1 MSRHTLTVLSTIG
14 AGIISIY
21 LGAALNMEG
30 YLGIV
35 FSIAAA
41 GGHIV
46 KAIEDKK

>member
-1 MSRHTLTVLSTIG
+1 MSRYTFAVISIIG
-14 AGIISIY
+14 SGIIGIY

-35 FSIAAA
+35 FAIAAA